1 MKWKGI
7 TDHKS
12 NKWEREVLTVIAH
25 CGTGNGREIF
35 SLISVLFY
43 FFYPESEITQG
54 VLEMSGDC
62 MSLFT
67 VPLSQSAGTHVSWY
81 CQGQW
86 LCCITENSLLK
97 NMEHCNTHFPT
108 IQNRFKDYYG
118 ALKWFVQSWLVWHT
132 TSLPS
137 SINYFSD
144 LHYRM
149 ILTAAILE

>member
-25 CGTGNGREIF
+25 CATGNGWEVF

-86 LCCITENSLLK
+86 LCCITEIAYWK
-97 NMEHCNTHFPT
+97 IWNTVIHIFL
-108 IQNRFKDYYG
+108 QFKTDSKITMV
-118 ALKWFVQSWLVWHT
+118 LW
-132 TSLPS
+132 
-137 SINYFSD
+137 SD
-144 LHYRM
+144 LYRAG
-149 ILTAAILE
+149 LCDTPPVFPVL